1 LCAAAT
7 WAFVKLERDPFQPF
21 AAAMT
26 QKNLLSKRRLVV
38 RWIAVVVLLLGLV
51 SAGVAYSV
59 GKSHSARL
67 GQETVGIDSRD
78 DTLSFDDSK
87 TSSRGTEIYF
97 GKVGVLLATW
107 FHHWEEL
114 KGFERLAIMIA
125 ASSVLASSIC
135 FLVANRLPV
144 DELTKKKEKSY
155 GSR

>member
-1 LCAAAT
+1 
-7 WAFVKLERDPFQPF
+7 VKLERDPFQPF

-38 RWIAVVVLLLGLV
+38 RWVGVVVLLLGLV
-51 SAGVAYSV
+51 SAGVVYSV
-59 GKSHSARL
+59 GESHSAKL
-67 GQETVGIDSRD
+67 AHGQETVGIDSRD

-87 TSSRGTEIYF
+87 TSSRGTEMYF
-97 GKVGVLLATW
+97 GKVGVLLRTW

-135 FLVANRLPV
+135 FLVAKRL
-144 DELTKKKEKSY
+144 S
-155 GSR
+155 GR

>member
-1 LCAAAT
+1 
-7 WAFVKLERDPFQPF
+7 VKLERDPFQPF

-26 QKNLLSKRRLVV
+26 HKNLLSKRRLVV
-38 RWIAVVVLLLGLV
+38 RWVGVVVLLLGLV
-51 SAGVAYSV
+51 SAGHVYSV
-59 GKSHSARL
+59 GESDSAKPAH

-87 TSSRGTEIYF
+87 TSSRGTEMYF

-114 KGFERLAIMIA
+114 KGFERLAITIA

-135 FLVANRLPV
+135 FLVVNRLP
-144 DELTKKKEKSY
+144 
-155 GSR
+155 GR